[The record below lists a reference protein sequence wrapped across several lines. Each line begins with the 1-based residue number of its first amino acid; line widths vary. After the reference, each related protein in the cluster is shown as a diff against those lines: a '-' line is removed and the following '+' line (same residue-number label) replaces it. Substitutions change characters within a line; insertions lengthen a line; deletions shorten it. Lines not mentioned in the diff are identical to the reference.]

1 MTKNLVIV
9 ESPAKA
15 KTIEKYL
22 GKDFSV
28 LASYGHV
35 CDLPAKKD
43 DFYDLP
49 TFSLPSENSIRVV
62 TRLEQAK
69 LTKPALQF
77 LMRLMHTGML
87 SSEQFEHVM
96 NLVMDSNMRF
106 VSVEEVKFI
115 IHQVLSESLSHK
127 EILMLE
133 FAYDV
138 ETSPVTMH

>member
-1 MTKNLVIV
+1 MNDHLFAMLLSLFEQTLSQMKQQQKAL
-9 ESPAKA
+9 ELALDQDTGLFA
-15 KTIEKYL
+15 KT
-22 GKDFSV
+22 
-28 LASYGHV
+28 
-35 CDLPAKKD
+35 D
-43 DFYDLP
+43 DFNGLTD
-49 TFSLPSENSIRVV
+49 FNLPSKNAIRVI
-62 TRLEQAK
+62 TRLEQSK